1 MELTKTEIDMDNKIA
16 RDVRYLKFYSVLLTL
31 ALGVVL
37 LTAFQHNTKFEQIDA
52 QRINILEPN
61 GKIDLAISNKKFFPA
76 PILNGKVMERSV
88 EVGPGMI
95 FFNGE
100 GEEQGGLIWNGG
112 SKDGKY
118 SAGAGL
124 LFDQYKQDQTVG
136 FAYDDENGK
145 RSAGLTVWDHPEYPL
160 TDIWD
165 KSQVIK
171 KMGPGPEKDQAMKD
185 LRKEWGS
192 QRVFVGKQPDK
203 SAVLLLSDAKGNTRL
218 KIEVDAGGDPK
229 LVFLDEK
236 GNVIYTLP
244 PTK

>member
-1 MELTKTEIDMDNKIA
+1 MDNKIA
-16 RDVRYLKFYSVLLTL
+16 RDVRYLKIYSVLLTL
-31 ALGVVL
+31 ALSVVL
-37 LTAFQHNTKFEQIDA
+37 LTAFQQDHNTKFDQIDA

-61 GKIDLAISNKKFFPA
+61 GKIDLAISNKILFPA

-88 EVGPGMI
+88 DVGPGMI

-112 SKDGKY
+112 TKDGKY

-145 RSAGLTVWDHPEYPL
+145 RSAGLTVWDHPDYPL

-165 KSQVIK
+165 KSQIIK
-171 KMGPGPEKDQAMKD
+171 KMVPGPEKDQAMKD
-185 LRKEWGS
+185 LGKEWGS

-203 SAVLLLSDAKGNTRL
+203 SAVLLLADTKGNTRL
-218 KIEVDAGGDPK
+218 KIEVDASGNPK
-229 LVFLDEK
+229 LAFLDETGK
-236 GNVIYTLP
+236 VTYTLP
-244 PTK
+244 PSK